1 MGEAM
6 DMYLRGLQQDQFD
19 RAVANAE
26 GETREVAAS
35 LRGNVAVRAFLTRE
49 LGKYD
54 PHHPYLLDDDPT
66 FRQVFNAGARAKSS
80 DAARQLGREMSAKL
94 PITPLLQRM
103 RQSGGSLE
111 LGVQLGVA
119 LESLRGELKVA
130 NGEIGKANEKLL
142 AADQRIKAL
151 EASLARANAEADRFR
166 GLQQQAMEDNAGNL
180 ALRVILGLALK
191 EGFPDLPI
199 LNDMALRERIAAAA
213 AKVLRSAQVAI
224 SAGQIPRNVNP
235 FEEVRAYAADLWR
248 HELRSQERAR
258 SADILNFPLDARIG
272 TGGGEAG
279 G

>member
-35 LRGNVAVRAFLTRE
+35 LRGSEAVRVFLANE
-49 LGKYD
+49 LSKYD
-54 PHHPYLLDDDPT
+54 AQHPYLQEGNPT
-66 FRQVFNAGARAKSS
+66 FQQVFNAGARARST
-80 DAARQLGREMSAKL
+80 DAARKVGRELSAKF

-111 LGVQLGVA
+111 LGVQLGIA
-119 LESLRGELKVA
+119 LESLRGELRVA

-248 HELRSQERAR
+248 QERR
-258 SADILNFPLDARIG
+258 ETS
-272 TGGGEAG
+272 
-279 G
+279 